1 MRDRWN
7 GFFVPGS
14 GLKTALRYER
24 KERYN
29 KMLECAELLEHNQK
43 LKEDNQRLRE
53 IVAAQAAAI
62 KLLMEET

>member
-29 KMLECAELLEHNQK
+29 KMLECAELLEQNQK
-43 LKEDNQRLRE
+43 FREENQRLRE

-62 KLLMEET
+62 KLLMEES

>member
-1 MRDRWN
+1 M
-7 GFFVPGS
+7 FVPGS

-29 KMLECAELLEHNQK
+29 KMLECAELMEQNQK

>member
-29 KMLECAELLEHNQK
+29 KILECAELAENNQK
-43 LKEDNQRLRE
+43 LQDENKRLRE

-62 KLLMEET
+62 KLLTD